1 MVLQSPLLWLQN
13 TNTDVWEYL
22 MIFLVKV
29 RKNKVLEEMKEA
41 WIKTYSSIENRTDFE
56 KYYHSYQTVNIG
68 RMVAKNIR
76 KGYFIA
82 DRLYPL
88 SACDNIN
95 VIKYFVYGF
104 QFYTMGGFTD
114 IVNNYIPNRVELFN
128 ASTVINILAVL
139 ARLNDFEFTILDD
152 TTIPEVVKF
161 LYERERLE
169 TDKYIYCSIK
179 NEIVSLED

>member
-41 WIKTYSSIENRTDFE
+41 WKKTYSSIENIND
-56 KYYHSYQTVNIG
+56 YNTVNLG
-68 RMVAKNIR
+68 RMVIKNIKR
-76 KGYFIA
+76 GWFSSVPLNPLHENTNIDIRIYFI
-82 DRLYPL
+82 
-88 SACDNIN
+88 
-95 VIKYFVYGF
+95 YGF
-104 QFYTMGGFTD
+104 KFFTWGGYRTFQ
-114 IVNNYIPNRVELFN
+114 NSLIPYKMELLN
-128 ASTVINILAVL
+128 SSSTVINILAIL

-161 LYERERLE
+161 LYERERLG

-179 NEIVSLED
+179 NKIVSLED

>member
-1 MVLQSPLLWLQN
+1 MILQSPLLWLQN

-41 WIKTYSSIENRTDFE
+41 WIKTFSSIENRTNFE

-68 RMVAKNIR
+68 RMVVKNIR
-76 KGYFIA
+76 RGYFIA

-88 SACDNIN
+88 SACDN
-95 VIKYFVYGF
+95 
-104 QFYTMGGFTD
+104 
-114 IVNNYIPNRVELFN
+114 NNYIPNRVELFN

-161 LYERERLE
+161 LYERERLG

-179 NEIVSLED
+179 HEIVSLQN

>member
-1 MVLQSPLLWLQN
+1 MILQSPLLWLQN

-29 RKNKVLEEMKEA
+29 RKNKVLEEMKET
-41 WIKTYSSIENRTDFE
+41 WIKTYSSIENIND
-56 KYYHSYQTVNIG
+56 YNTVNLG
-68 RMVAKNIR
+68 RMVIKNIKR
-76 KGYFIA
+76 GWFSS
-82 DRLYPL
+82 DPLYPL
-88 SACDNIN
+88 HENTNID
-95 VIKYFVYGF
+95 IRKYFVYGF
-104 QFYTMGGFTD
+104 KFYTMGGFTD

-139 ARLNDFEFTILDD
+139 AGLNDFDFTILDD

-161 LYERERLE
+161 LYERERLG

-179 NEIVSLED
+179 HEIVSLEN